1 MLWPLTPGITSFNG
15 TQAILGR
22 LSTQSPPWQAQHA
35 SYYTSTMTSDC
46 STVDAQRAFQ
56 RFFLESSEADVVDSE
71 GTDSSNDV
79 VSQSSLMT
87 SGWTSVLHTSA
98 TVATSY

>member
-22 LSTQSPPWQAQHA
+22 LSTQSHQAQHA

-71 GTDSSNDV
+71 STDSSNDDV
-79 VSQSSLMT
+79 MMSSVRAL
-87 SGWTSVLHTSA
+87 
-98 TVATSY
+98 

>member
-22 LSTQSPPWQAQHA
+22 LSTQSHPWQAQHA
-35 SYYTSTMTSDC
+35 SYYTSTMTSGC

-71 GTDSSNDV
+71 STSIRTIVDDVSDQSNSEDV
-79 VSQSSLMT
+79 PSFSL
-87 SGWTSVLHTSA
+87 
-98 TVATSY
+98 